1 MASIHETT
9 AVLVIVVVGG
19 LGSAAGA
26 VFGSVVVNL
35 LPEVFRQ
42 FGDYRLLVYG
52 VILFLM
58 ILYQPQ
64 GVFSI
69 GRRLARS
76 V

>member
-1 MASIHETT
+1 
-9 AVLVIVVVGG
+9 VGG